1 MDPLN
6 FGQKI
11 CELQAC
17 KDAVSYQHAL
27 FCDQEFYTC
36 IITGADQDFHLGGG
50 GGPKVCIQ
58 NVQAHITSMKLE
70 LRDRIADLSDHADF
84 WTFSRSFPIPDFS
97 V

>member
-27 FCDQEFYTC
+27 FCDQEFYT
-36 IITGADQDFHLGGG
+36 
-50 GGPKVCIQ
+50 
-58 NVQAHITSMKLE
+58 
-70 LRDRIADLSDHADF
+70 
-84 WTFSRSFPIPDFS
+84 
-97 V
+97 